1 MVFCGDANLY
11 AMLIWNM
18 DIVNPA
24 GMIAPFES
32 PRHGFPLIAGGILT
46 PVSSVA
52 YVDDTKRYVAILK
65 EECSVSQFFS
75 IVQGYCDLMEDLSL
89 VIKNGT

>member
-1 MVFCGDANLY
+1 L
-11 AMLIWNM
+11 LI
-18 DIVNPA
+18 PA